1 MGLFGTELDSL
12 CSYTTEKQVIVRH
25 KWAGL
30 LYYSCILT
38 IVLYVVIVQIV
49 YNRGYLAFQA
59 LSGTVRATYMPP
71 SEFAPLSSL
80 KYCNQ
85 STAANRSIVPL
96 LPCVSWDASLT
107 TQTSASGLL
116 VGTRITRK
124 LQRRNISCYE
134 LDYGCTP
141 WCAAARNESG
151 GALPYP
157 NREMA
162 SK

>member
-1 MGLFGTELDSL
+1 MGRCGLDLDSW

-30 LYYSCILT
+30 LYYSCI
-38 IVLYVVIVQIV
+38 IAVVLYVVIVQIV

-59 LSGTVRATYMPP
+59 LSGTVRATYMSPA
-71 SEFAPLSSL
+71 EYAPLSSL
-80 KYCNQ
+80 QYCHQ
-85 STAANRSIVPL
+85 SAGANKSIVPL

-124 LQRRNISCYE
+124 LQRRNVSCSE
-134 LDYGCTP
+134 LEYGCSP
-141 WCAAARNESG
+141 WCAAARSEG
-151 GALPYP
+151 GA
-157 NREMA
+157 A
-162 SK
+162 SPIMNTRTEL